1 MLQSVHPY
9 TGEVLQSYPVMGA
22 QEVEAVLQQSQQAF
36 FNWKAMPLADR
47 LAFFSRLIELMRIER
62 DQLALL
68 ATMEM
73 GKLLVEAKS
82 EVDKC
87 MALCA
92 YYLEHAEE
100 QLAPEER
107 LSDAR
112 QSGVL
117 YQPLGVILGIMPWNF
132 PFWQAF
138 RFLVPT
144 LIAGN
149 TAVLKH
155 ASNVS
160 GCALAIEQLF
170 IQAGFPANCMRTL
183 LLPGAQMQ
191 QVVQHALVA
200 GVSLTGSEAVGRQV
214 GGWAG
219 AALKPMVLELG
230 GNDPFLVFEDAD
242 LELAAKT
249 AMQSRFQNAGQSC
262 IAAKRFIVQQRVYDA
277 FLLRCKEIAEGYV
290 LGDPKEAQTSLAP
303 LANGSFV
310 DELAKQVEH
319 SVAEGAEVFVGGGK
333 WPQNEAFY
341 LPTILTGVRAHML
354 VAKEEL
360 FGPVAVVMSFTT
372 PEQAIALA
380 NDSKFGLGATIF
392 TQDLEIQQYCLN
404 NMESGSVFINGLMK
418 SHPGLPFGGIK
429 ASGLGRE
436 LSKEGLRAFVN
447 LKTYWNR

>member
-1 MLQSVHPY
+1 MLQSVNPY
-9 TGEVLQSYPVMGA
+9 TGDLLQSYPVMGDR
-22 QEVEAVLQQSQQAF
+22 EVKEVLLQSQAAYF
-36 FNWKAMPLADR
+36 GWMALEVAER
-47 LAFFSRLIELMRIER
+47 LLFFSKLIEVIRVER

-68 ATMEM
+68 ASLEM
-73 GKLLVEAKS
+73 GKLLGEAKA

-87 MALCA
+87 ISLCE
-92 YYLEHAEE
+92 YYLEQAES
-100 QLAPEER
+100 QLAPELR
-107 LSDAR
+107 ASDAR
-112 QSGVL
+112 ESGVL
-117 YQPLGVILGIMPWNF
+117 FQPLGVILGIMPWNF

-144 LIAGN
+144 LISGN

-170 IQAGFPANCMRTL
+170 LKAGFPVNCMRVL

-191 QVVQHALVA
+191 AVVQHKLVA

-262 IAAKRFIVQQRVYDA
+262 IAAKRFIVHQKVYHA
-277 FLLRCKEIAEGYV
+277 FLNRCTEIAEGYV
-290 LGDPKEAQTSLAP
+290 LGNPQDESTTLGP
-303 LANGSFV
+303 LANRNFV
-310 DELAKQVEH
+310 DDLAAQIQH
-319 SVAEGAEVFVGGGK
+319 SLAEGAKTCIGGGK
-333 WPQNEAFY
+333 WDKNEAFY
-341 LPTILTGVRAHML
+341 LPTLLTHVAPQML
-354 VAKEEL
+354 VAREEL
-360 FGPVAVVMSFTT
+360 FGPVAVLMSFTT
-372 PEQAIALA
+372 MEEAISLA
-380 NDSKFGLGATIF
+380 NDSKFGLGATVF
-392 TQDLEIQQYCLN
+392 TQNAEIQRRCMNQIA
-404 NMESGSVFINGLMK
+404 SGSVFINGLMK
-418 SHPGLPFGGIK
+418 SHPALPFGGIK

-447 LKTYWNR
+447 VKTYWNR